1 VEAVSI
7 TVNAIDQVTN
17 LGVGNTILGKY
28 KTDASLKNHGGILSA
43 TAGHIEL
50 MKALVVLNNNPDLIA
65 GYRLNSVKVY
75 NAFENK
81 GDYTDLQTA
90 LYNFK
95 ALLDEVNNDNKNPTK
110 ITNNFEGGK
119 DAKIQVIEYGEGLYA
134 EIFHQA
140 NLLGL
145 KDLKAAMNKH
155 NNVDE
160 YTIGKIGLD
169 AFLNLK
175 EAFDKSSQVIKTLS
189 ATRIPDYNQPLIY
202 LNHLISAGIAHYSN
216 VTNIFDFSVPRY
228 GVELSDIKH

>member
-95 ALLDEVNNDNKNPTK
+95 ALLDEVNNDDKNSTK

-119 DAKIQVIEYGEGLYA
+119 DAKIQVVDYGESLYS
-134 EIFHQA
+134 EILYQA
-140 NLLGL
+140 NLLDL
-145 KDLKAAMNKH
+145 KDLKEAAGE
-155 NNVDE
+155 VDD
-160 YTIGKIGLD
+160 YTIGKIGYD
-169 AFLNLK
+169 TFIKLK
-175 EAFDKSSQVIKTLS
+175 ETLDKNSQVIKTLN
-189 ATRIPDYNQPLIY
+189 ATRIPDYNNPLVY
-202 LNHLISAGIAHYSN
+202 LNHLISEGIAYYSN
-216 VTNIFDFSVPRY
+216 VTNLFDFSVPRY
-228 GVELSDIKH
+228 GVGLDNVKH